1 MLKTKILQGFNVRAV
16 RDGSTHSLFVMPNYI
31 MVFLFNK
38 RITFIIDAQQ
48 IFPLKTNNWSLVLI
62 LQSKL
67 RSGLNPSSFCQPA
80 IALTVDLTNIVEI

>member
-1 MLKTKILQGFNVRAV
+1 
-16 RDGSTHSLFVMPNYI
+16 MPNYI